1 MGKINLLK
9 GGWIKS
15 VGVTTGAKWK
25 DMLII
30 KTKPDPMDP
39 RTAAQVK
46 IRTGFSIS
54 TSFFALFA
62 PALRECNTL
71 DTKSMSVRNALMKL
85 NKNIIT
91 GGSTDQVFNKVRIS
105 KGTIPAPVVS
115 DTTAD
120 SSTKKLT
127 FNVMC
132 SYSSLYLNKSSLV
145 CVICHAPDDNMT
157 TSVGDVT
164 ALATVTKDLTPGNIA
179 STTPVPMSVDLPELA
194 VSDKLYCWFYVF
206 SKDGS
211 VKRSSDSVYSNVT
224 AV

>member
-85 NKNIIT
+85 NKSIIT
-91 GGSTDQVFNKVRIS
+91 GDSTDQVFNNVRIS
-105 KGTIPAPVVS
+105 KGTIPAPVLSDVS
-115 DTTAD
+115 AEVA
-120 SSTKKLT
+120 SKKLN
-127 FNVMC
+127 FKVMC
-132 SYSSLYLNKSSLV
+132 PYSSLYLNNSFLV
-145 CVICHAPDDNMT
+145 CVVCHAPGDNMA

-164 ALATVTKDLTPGNIA
+164 ALATVVKDLTDDDIA
-179 STTPVPMSVDLPELA
+179 SATPVSMSVDLPELA
-194 VSDKLYCWFYVF
+194 ESDKLYCWFYIF

-211 VKRSSDSVYSNVT
+211 VKRSSDSVYNNVT
-224 AV
+224 AA